1 MNSLK
6 RAVYQSQSLGSSR
19 IFRIMN
25 LEKLVILVVG
35 VFTIIVNSSTTA
47 QEQTSTRNA
56 QQKFSHSLENQLTSG
71 RRLAIVI
78 GIDAYP
84 TMPLKCCVKD
94 ARLLASTLR
103 DRCGY
108 DPDGILE
115 MTDQQ
120 EDHTLRPTLANLRN
134 QIRQFLSN
142 ATPKDT
148 VLISFSGHGGLRSEG
163 AAENPKRIGYVC
175 PLDFDGERE
184 KDSSLPVDDLRKMLQ
199 ECLAAQKLLIL
210 DSCHSGSA
218 GAASGFTIGENVGHS
233 FQKAQGL
240 ITFAACR
247 RDEVSS
253 EDREAGHGAFTLSF
267 VQGLEGSADFDQ
279 NRIIDSDELYRHVLA
294 EVPANVNALY
304 PGRNQTPVRV
314 IGQDVVGVFALAP
327 VLPKPKATAA
337 LARMK
342 PGNMIKNSLGMSLV
356 LLPRSNY
363 IKGSHK
369 SEYKRHIDEDL
380 RAVIIAKRLLMGVH
394 EVTQAQY
401 EAVMGSN
408 PSYHS
413 PDGDGAEKVGD
424 LKTGRFPVEQVS
436 WTDAVEFCRRLSS
449 QPDEA
454 SANRVYRLPTESEWE
469 FACRAGSMAAFST
482 GQVIDGGQ
490 ANIRSDQ
497 PYWYARPG
505 EWLGRTKTVG
515 SHLPNLFGLC
525 DMHGNV
531 AEWCLDNYSEQ
542 PTGLYVFRISNSQ
555 EEEDPV
561 AVLERM
567 HELLNAPITPQFTVQ
582 QKFSMWEDATDPV
595 STSGGT
601 RRVIRGGSYLSDV
614 AQCRSAAR
622 KAQPPTY
629 SHKALG
635 FRVVCEQSNLGR

>member
-1 MNSLK
+1 MTRYNNVMLL
-6 RAVYQSQSLGSSR
+6 AGL
-19 IFRIMN
+19 MT
-25 LEKLVILVVG
+25 LA
-35 VFTIIVNSSTTA
+35 VNSSGTA
-47 QEQTSTRNA
+47 QEQAPAKNV
-56 QQKFSHSLENQLTSG
+56 QQKFTQDLEKQLSSG

-94 ARLLASTLR
+94 AKLLAATLR

-115 MTDQQ
+115 MTDLQ
-120 EDHTLRPTLANLRN
+120 EDPNLRPTLAN
-134 QIRQFLSN
+134 IRHQVRRFLSN

-163 AAENPKRIGYVC
+163 AGEKLKRTGYVC
-175 PLDFDGERE
+175 PIDFDGTRD
-184 KDSSLPVDDLRKMLQ
+184 KDSSLPVDDLRQMLQ
-199 ECLAAQKLLIL
+199 ECLAAQKLLVL
-210 DSCHSGSA
+210 DSCHSGGA
-218 GAASGFTIGENVGHS
+218 GAVSGFTIAENVGHT

-267 VQGLEGSADFDQ
+267 VQGLEGLADFDQ
-279 NRIIDSDELYRHVLA
+279 NRIVDSDELYRHVLA
-294 EVPANVNALY
+294 EVPANVNALF

-342 PGNMIKNSLGMSLV
+342 PGNVLKNSIGMPLV

-363 IKGSHK
+363 IKGSSK
-369 SEYKRHIDEDL
+369 SEYKRRPDEDL
-380 RAVIIAKRLLMGVH
+380 RAVIISKRILMGVH
-394 EVTQAQY
+394 EVTQAEY
-401 EAVMGSN
+401 EAVMG
-408 PSYHS
+408 HS
-413 PDGDGAEKVGD
+413 PSHHSRHGDGAENVGD

-436 WTDAVEFCRRLSS
+436 WTDAVEFCQKLSS
-449 QPDEA
+449 QSEEA

-469 FACRAGSMAAFST
+469 FACRAGSTFAFST
-482 GQVIDGGQ
+482 GQVIDGSQ

-497 PYWYARPG
+497 PYWYARRSD
-505 EWLGRTKTVG
+505 WLGRTKTVE
-515 SHLPNLFGLC
+515 SHAPNLFGLC

-542 PTGLYVFRISNSQ
+542 PSGLHLIRINFSMDA
-555 EEEDPV
+555 EEPV
-561 AVLERM
+561 AILEQM
-567 HELLNAPITPQFTVQ
+567 HELLNAPITPQFTVHD
-582 QKFSMWEDATDPV
+582 KFRMWEEATDPV
-595 STSGGT
+595 GPKNES
-601 RRVIRGGSYLSDV
+601 RKVIRGGSYLSDV

-622 KAQPPTY
+622 KAQSPDYT
-629 SHKALG
+629 HKALG
-635 FRVVCEQSNLGR
+635 FRVVCEQSNVGR

>member
-1 MNSLK
+1 MK
-6 RAVYQSQSLGSSR
+6 
-19 IFRIMN
+19 
-25 LEKLVILVVG
+25 LEKLIILIVG
-35 VFTIIVNSSTTA
+35 VFTITVNSSTTA
-47 QEQTSTRNA
+47 QEQTANRNA
-56 QQKFSHSLENQLTSG
+56 QEKFSHDLEKQLSNG

-108 DPDGILE
+108 DPEGILE

-120 EDHTLRPTLANLRN
+120 EDPNLRPTLANLRH

-148 VLISFSGHGGLRSEG
+148 VLLSFSGHGGLRSEG
-163 AAENPKRIGYVC
+163 VEESLKHVGYVC
-175 PLDFDGERE
+175 PLDFDGARE
-184 KDSSLPVDDLRKMLQ
+184 KDSCLPVDDVRKMLQ
-199 ECLAAQKLLIL
+199 ECLAGQKLLVL

-218 GAASGFTIGENVGHS
+218 GATSGFTIAENVGHS

-279 NRIIDSDELYRHVLA
+279 NRIVDSDELYRHVLA

-342 PGNMIKNSLGMSLV
+342 PGNIMKNSLGMPLV
-356 LLPRSNY
+356 LLPRSSY
-363 IKGSHK
+363 IKGSLK
-369 SEYKRHIDEDL
+369 SEYKRHSDEEM
-380 RAVIIAKRLLMGVH
+380 RAVIISKRLLMGVH
-394 EVTQAQY
+394 EVTQAEY
-401 EAVMGSN
+401 EAVMESN

-413 PDGDGAEKVGD
+413 RDGDGAEKVGD

-436 WTDAVEFCRRLSS
+436 WMDAVEFCQRLSS
-449 QPDEA
+449 HPDEA

-482 GQVIDGGQ
+482 GQVIDGTQ
-490 ANIRSDQ
+490 ASIRSDQ
-497 PYWYARPG
+497 PYWYARRS
-505 EWLGRTKTVG
+505 EWLGRTKTVA
-515 SHLPNLFGLC
+515 SYSPNLFGLC

-531 AEWCLDNYSEQ
+531 AEWCIDDYNEKPSGLHLVSINASEDL
-542 PTGLYVFRISNSQ
+542 GDS
-555 EEEDPV
+555 V
-561 AVLERM
+561 AILERM

-582 QKFSMWEDATDPV
+582 QKFSMWEKATDPV
-595 STSGGT
+595 SSSGGN
-601 RRVIRGGSYLSDV
+601 RKVIRGGSYLSDV

-622 KAQPPTY
+622 KFQPQDY
-629 SHKALG
+629 AHKALG
-635 FRVVCEQSNLGR
+635 FRVVCEQSNRGR

>member
-1 MNSLK
+1 MLL
-6 RAVYQSQSLGSSR
+6 AGL
-19 IFRIMN
+19 MT
-25 LEKLVILVVG
+25 LVI
-35 VFTIIVNSSTTA
+35 TSSATA
-47 QEQTSTRNA
+47 QEQAAVKNV
-56 QQKFSHSLENQLTSG
+56 QQKFTQALEKQLTGG

-120 EDHTLRPTLANLRN
+120 EDRNLRPTLSNLRH

-163 AAENPKRIGYVC
+163 VGDKLKRIGYVC
-175 PLDFDGERE
+175 PIDFDGERE
-184 KDSSLPVDDLRKMLQ
+184 KDSSLPVDDLRQMLQ
-199 ECLAAQKLLIL
+199 ECLAVQKLLIL

-218 GAASGFTIGENVGHS
+218 GAAAGFTIAENIGHS

-279 NRIIDSDELYRHVLA
+279 NRTIDSDELYRHVLA

-342 PGNMIKNSLGMSLV
+342 PGNVMKNSLGMPLV
-356 LLPRSNY
+356 LLPRSSY
-363 IKGSHK
+363 IKGSLK
-369 SEYKRHIDEDL
+369 SEYKRHLDEDL
-380 RAVIIAKRLLMGVH
+380 RAVIISKRILMGVH
-394 EVTQAQY
+394 EVTQAEYQGI
-401 EAVMGSN
+401 MGSN
-408 PSYHS
+408 PSHHS
-413 PDGDGAEKVGD
+413 RDGDGAEKVGD

-436 WTDAVEFCRRLSS
+436 WTDAVEFCRKLSNL
-449 QPDEA
+449 PEEA
-454 SANRVYRLPTESEWE
+454 SSNRVYRLPTESEWE
-469 FACRAGSMAAFST
+469 FACRAGSTLAFST
-482 GQVIDGGQ
+482 GQVIDGDQ

-497 PYWYARPG
+497 PYWYARRS
-505 EWLGRTKTVG
+505 EWPGRTKTVE
-515 SHLPNLFGLC
+515 SHSSNLFGLC

-531 AEWCLDNYSEQ
+531 AEWCLDDYSEH
-542 PTGLYVFRISNSQ
+542 PSGLHLIRMSTSQ
-555 EEEDPV
+555 DV
-561 AVLERM
+561 GDSVVILERM
-567 HELLNAPITPQFTVQ
+567 HELLNAPITPDFTVQ
-582 QKFSMWEDATDPV
+582 QKFSMWENATDPV

-601 RRVIRGGSYLSDV
+601 RKVIRGGSYLSDV

-622 KAQPPTY
+622 KAQPPDY

-635 FRVVCEQSNLGR
+635 FRVVCEQSNVGR